1 LAFYTSQNAI
11 YVPEE
16 YRFKEQESGFKEE
29 RSEYDKIRQL
39 VRERRINVLIIYGSD
54 RHTRDPIHGEIFRAE
69 LRRNNVSLHI
79 ITEGGEVDIISPTGQ
94 YIRRQMD
101 NFNWYWG
108 KMIQQTTQDKKKA
121 YTEAGVPLQ
130 QGFAKFGF
138 KRVGK
143 QGDAKL
149 EIVKTRPASR
159 SMSFAGMAMMTSAY

>member
-1 LAFYTSQNAI
+1 MRDTRVRNNGNDGLRDLIGSTYARISTTKQKDGISLDDQDTRMAFYTSQNSI
-11 YVPEE
+11 YVAEE

-94 YIRRQMD
+94 YIS
-101 NFNWYWG
+101 
-108 KMIQQTTQDKKKA
+108 
-121 YTEAGVPLQ
+121 
-130 QGFAKFGF
+130 
-138 KRVGK
+138 VGRW
-143 QGDAKL
+143 
-149 EIVKTRPASR
+149 I
-159 SMSFAGMAMMTSAY
+159 TSTGIGGR